1 MTSPRQR
8 KKKAAILKLREKQK
22 QQNKVVEP
30 VVITTP
36 PPTLAEKLAEQKPKE
51 KPKTTPAPKVK
62 KEALRELSQMTQ
74 EFGGYET
81 EEKVVP
87 TKSSVVDTPQQKTE
101 ETKDEV

>member
-22 QQNKVVEP
+22 QQNQVVEVP
-30 VVITTP
+30 VVKEPAVKPTP
-36 PPTLAEKLAEQKPKE
+36 VAVQKPPEQKPVPVTKS
-51 KPKTTPAPKVK
+51 K

-74 EFGGYET
+74 EFGGYEA

-87 TKSSVVDTPQQKTE
+87 AKSNVVDTPQQKPE
-101 ETKDEV
+101 EKKDEV